1 MAAATSTASTVAPV
15 VLEETNTLFRT
26 SFLRDGSTGR
36 CFAIVQG
43 PDSISSLQ
51 WTVYERTSDAF
62 GSNTFSG
69 QADGNLFSFLITKGS
84 TYFIVA
90 SYGSEQWHFL
100 VDPNKRRLNA
110 STLKKRAAPE
120 AAASDAAAPA
130 TSAATSDAPAA
141 PEKLKDAPKARES
154 KKAKQAAT
162 PIVA

>member
-1 MAAATSTASTVAPV
+1 MAAAASTASTVAPV

-26 SFLRDGSTGR
+26 SFLRDGTTGR

-62 GSNTFSG
+62 GNNTFSG

-120 AAASDAAAPA
+120 ATASDAPAA
-130 TSAATSDAPAA
+130 SAATSDAPAA

-154 KKAKQAAT
+154 KKAKQAAAT
-162 PIVA
+162 PIAA